1 VTRLDV
7 AELGL
12 HLGRFR
18 RELFR
23 METLPAY
30 AVSSDGDDYLRWL
43 AGETEPTWE
52 RKNRWLA
59 TLRAERAAG
68 KISRRV
74 RVLSAQLT
82 EYERYACEW
91 GYALNAPAG
100 EDIRILRRGEHGIPQ
115 DVITDRDFWIVDD
128 SEVVAMHYDAD
139 GRFEGAE
146 VLPSDTLERHRD
158 TRDRTWEA
166 AEPFVQWWARHPEL
180 HRSVAV

>member
-7 AELGL
+7 AELGQ
-12 HLGRFR
+12 HLGAFR
-18 RELFR
+18 DELFR
-23 METLPAY
+23 METLPEY
-30 AVSSDGDDYLRWL
+30 AVSSDGDDYRRWL

-74 RVLSAQLT
+74 RVLSAQLS

-91 GYALNAPAG
+91 GYALNTAAG
-100 EDIRILRRGEHGIPQ
+100 EEIRILRRGEHSLPEGAI
-115 DVITDRDFWIVDD
+115 IDRDFWIVDD
-128 SEVVAMHYDAD
+128 REVVAMHYDED

-146 VLPSDTLERHRD
+146 ILPEATLDWHRD
-158 TRDRTWEA
+158 ARDRTWA
-166 AEPFVQWWARHPEL
+166 VAEPFGAWWASHPEL
-180 HRSVAV
+180 HRSVNV

>member
-1 VTRLDV
+1 MTRLDV
-7 AELGL
+7 AELGR

-18 RELFR
+18 SDLFR

-30 AVSSDGDDYLRWL
+30 AVSSDGDDYQRWL

-82 EYERYACEW
+82 EYEKYACEW
-91 GYALNAPAG
+91 GYALNAAAG
-100 EDIRILRRGEHGIPQ
+100 EDIRVLRSGEHGIPE
-115 DVITDRDFWIVDD
+115 DVMTDRDFWIVDD
-128 SEVVAMHYDAD
+128 REVVAMRYDAE
-139 GRFEGAE
+139 GRFEYAE
-146 VLPSDTLERHRD
+146 ILPEDGLERHLD
-158 TRDRTWEA
+158 TRDRAWEA
-166 AEPFVQWWARHPEL
+166 AEPFAQWWARHPEL
-180 HRSVAV
+180 HRSVNA

>member
-7 AELGL
+7 AELGQ

-18 RELFR
+18 RDLFR

-30 AVSSDGDDYLRWL
+30 AVSSDGDDYQRWL
-43 AGETEPTWE
+43 AGETEPTWA

-82 EYERYACEW
+82 EYEKYACEW
-91 GYALNAPAG
+91 GYALNAAAG
-100 EDIRILRRGEHGIPQ
+100 EDIRVLRSAEHSVPE
-115 DVITDRDFWIVDD
+115 DVMTDRDFWIVDD
-128 SEVVAMHYDAD
+128 REVVAMHYDAE
-139 GRFEGAE
+139 GRFEYAE
-146 VLPSDTLERHRD
+146 ILPEDALGRHLDARD
-158 TRDRTWEA
+158 QAWEA
-166 AEPFVQWWARHPEL
+166 AEPFVEWWARHPEL
-180 HRSVAV
+180 HRSVNA